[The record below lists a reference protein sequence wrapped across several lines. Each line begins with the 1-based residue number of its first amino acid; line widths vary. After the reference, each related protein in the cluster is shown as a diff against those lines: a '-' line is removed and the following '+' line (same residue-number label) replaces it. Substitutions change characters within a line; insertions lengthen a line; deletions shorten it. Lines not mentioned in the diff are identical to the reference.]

1 MFRFQRQVY
10 LDNNATTALSR
21 EVQKQM
27 LSVLRNHYG
36 NPSSHYHIGRHAA
49 AMIEAARTSLAGN
62 IHCDKEN
69 IYFTSCA
76 TEANNQVLK
85 SLLDGN
91 SLNRCKVITTP
102 IEHPSVINTLE
113 YLATTGVE
121 VELLPVDSD
130 GRIVFEQF
138 ENMVDKKTSLICCML
153 ANNETGVIQDLARVS
168 SIAHEHG
175 VPVLADCVQA
185 LGKIEVDVMKLD
197 LDYATF
203 SAHKLH
209 GPKGNGAIYVK
220 NQSSIGN
227 LIHGGHQETGL
238 RPGTE
243 SVHNIVGFGAA
254 CTRIPGLLESNHK
267 ILEVKEHLLTGLQ
280 QLKPDLKVN
289 SPIESCLPNTLSI
302 TFPDIDNALLMAI
315 FDFNGIAVSA
325 GSACS
330 TGSTEPSHVLTALG
344 LSKKEAEETI
354 RFSLSD
360 ETRRKDI
367 DYLLG
372 VFRSFLSDESP
383 PIRALTPSQ
392 LDKDF
397 LFDSDNFLLDIR
409 FGYERLLLKSMPNS
423 HEASFIGFK
432 KYLHHL
438 PRDKQIVIICMAGF
452 DATALAYKL
461 YKKGY
466 SNLSIVI
473 GGVTGWRLS
482 QSDLYK
488 EFAGFNVNRLSPAR

>member
-1 MFRFQRQVY
+1 VY

-21 EVQKQM
+21 EVQKKM
-27 LSVLRNHYG
+27 LSVLSDHYG
-36 NPSSHYHIGRHAA
+36 NPSSHYHAGRHAA
-49 AMIEAARTSLAGN
+49 AMIEEARSNLSDN
-62 IHCDKEN
+62 INCDKEN

-85 SLLDGN
+85 SLLDG
-91 SLNRCKVITTP
+91 SSPYRRKVITTP
-102 IEHPSVINTLE
+102 IEHPSVIKTLD
-113 YLATTGVE
+113 YLETSGVE
-121 VELLPVDSD
+121 VKRIPVDPD
-130 GRIVFEQF
+130 GRIVPDEFER
-138 ENMVDKKTSLICCML
+138 MIDKETSLVCCML
-153 ANNETGVIQDLARVS
+153 ANNETGVIQDLARVG
-168 SIAHEHG
+168 SIAHAHG

-185 LGKIEVDVMKLD
+185 LGKIEVDVMELD

-209 GPKGNGAIYVK
+209 GPKGIGAMYVK
-220 NQSSIGN
+220 DQSSISN
-227 LIHGGHQETGL
+227 LIHGGHQESGL

-243 SVHNIVGFGAA
+243 SVHNIVGFGEA
-254 CTRIPGLLESNHK
+254 CARIPDLLENNQE
-267 ILEVKEHLLTGLQ
+267 ILEVKAYLLTGLQ

-289 SPIESCLPNTLSI
+289 SPVENCLPNTLSI
-302 TFPDIDNALLMAI
+302 TFPDINNALLMAI

-344 LSKKEAEETI
+344 LSDKEAEETI
-354 RFSLSD
+354 RFSLSAA
-360 ETRRKDI
+360 TRRKDI

-372 VFRSFLSDESP
+372 IFRSFLADESP

-397 LFDSDNFLLDIR
+397 IFNPDNFLLDIR
-409 FGYERLLLKSMPNS
+409 FGYERLILKSIPNS
-423 HEASFIGFK
+423 HEASFIGFR

-438 PRDKQIVIICMAGF
+438 PRDKHIVIICMAGF
-452 DATALAYKL
+452 DATALAYQL

-473 GGVTGWRLS
+473 GGVTGWRFS
-482 QSDLYK
+482 QSALYS
-488 EFAGFNVNRLSPAR
+488 ELAGFNVKKLSPAK